1 MPSDEGP
8 LRTTA
13 MKRFSDK
20 SGYSTMSELNITP
33 LLDLAFVLLIIFII
47 TTPLLEQSLDVK
59 LPTASPTPVTAT
71 SPGGSAASVR
81 TLEIDGQGRI
91 VFNKQRMTLAE
102 LQPALERF
110 RAEDPNAGIL
120 IRADASLRYQQ
131 LVDVFDAVQRA
142 KIPRMGLLNN
152 PKPDVQN

>member
-1 MPSDEGP
+1 
-8 LRTTA
+8 

-59 LPTASPTPVTAT
+59 LPTASPMPAAVQ
-71 SPGGSAASVR
+71 PGGAAPSVR
-81 TLEIDGQGRI
+81 TLEVDAAGNI

-120 IRADASLRYQQ
+120 IRADANLRYQQ
-131 LVDVFDAVQRA
+131 LVDVFDTVQRA

-152 PKPDVQN
+152 PRPPVQN